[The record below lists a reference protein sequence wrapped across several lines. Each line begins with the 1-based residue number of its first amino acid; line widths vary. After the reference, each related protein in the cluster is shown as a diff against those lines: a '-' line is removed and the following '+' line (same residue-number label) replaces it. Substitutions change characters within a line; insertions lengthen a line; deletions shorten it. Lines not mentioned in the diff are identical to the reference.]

1 MRIALYYGTF
11 YKNKDGV
18 ARTAYQLVGHLL
30 SEGHEVHLWTP
41 EVSEDTLE
49 GVTFHHLPSLPV
61 PLYPSYRFALPRSGF
76 LKELDEFKPDVI
88 HTSTPDLIGLLIG
101 IHAKKKRIPLVS
113 AYHTDFPSYL
123 KYYHLT
129 LLGGILWWYLRKF
142 YGKCQVVLCPTKR
155 IMRSLENHRIKNVKV
170 WSRGIDTNCFNS
182 SRRSSELRD
191 EWMAADRTVIL
202 FTGRFVYYKDID
214 VVKRVYDRI
223 IEGNLK
229 DKVLF
234 VMVGHG
240 PEEDILKKGMSNALF
255 PGYLH
260 GDDLYTAYASS
271 DIFLFPSRTETFGNV
286 VQEAIASGLPAIVSD
301 VGGCREIVEDS
312 GCGIVCNAGDPD
324 SFYEAMYD
332 LIKNRDKRYDMM
344 IKGKRYV
351 ANRTWFIINQ
361 GIVQIYQDIQRSKYP
376 RDNGSRKKR

>member
-30 SEGHEVHLWTP
+30 SQGHEVHLWTP

-61 PLYPSYRFALPRSGF
+61 PLYPSYRFALPRTGF
-76 LKELDEFKPDVI
+76 LKELDEFEPDVI

-101 IHAKKKRIPLVS
+101 IHAKNKGIPLVS

-123 KYYHLT
+123 KYYNFS
-129 LLGGILWWYLRKF
+129 LLGGILWWYLRYF

-155 IMRSLENHRIKNVKV
+155 IMRTLEEHGIKNVKI
-170 WSRGIDTNCFNS
+170 WSRGIDTDCFNS
-182 SRRSSELRD
+182 SKRNPELRE
-191 EWMAADRTVIL
+191 EWKVANRTVIL
-202 FTGRFVYYKDID
+202 FTGRFVYYKDINI
-214 VVKRVYDRI
+214 VMKVYDRVMT
-223 IEGNLK
+223 GKLK
-229 DKVLF
+229 DRVLF

-240 PEEDILKKGMSNALF
+240 PEEDILKKEMSDALF
-255 PGYLH
+255 PGYLY
-260 GDDLYTAYASS
+260 GDDLYSAYASA

-312 GCGIVCNAGDPD
+312 GCGIVCKAGDPD
-324 SFYEAMYD
+324 SFHEAVCD
-332 LIKNRDKRYDMM
+332 LIEHRDKGNSM
-344 IKGKRYV
+344 IKKGERYV
-351 ANRTWFIINQ
+351 KSRTWFIINQ
-361 GIVQIYQDIQRSKYP
+361 GILDIYKSVRRNKYP
-376 RDNGSRKKR
+376 KDEGSQNSG